1 MNVFGVPA
9 EFFIFGLTLA
19 ALASFHRV
27 ALPAALTGVAATVAF
42 KLATLGVPG
51 GVHWLGLV
59 LDHEWPGFINLLLI
73 LIGFAVLANQFEL
86 SAIPDAIP
94 SLLPHSWWGGVV
106 LLGIVFVMSIFLDN
120 IAAAI
125 IGGVMARHVYEGRV
139 GTGYLAAIVAASNA
153 GGAGSV
159 VGDTTTTM
167 MWVNGVSPFVVSRAF
182 IAALVAFAVFAPLA
196 ALRQNRI
203 CSIRPA
209 AAHTAP
215 IDWARATIVLLLLVT
230 IMATNVLGNAWMRE
244 AFHKG
249 PWLGLGLWAA
259 IVVTALWRR
268 PDWKVVPGAASGAV
282 FLVALV
288 ALASMMP
295 VDRLPP
301 ASWQSTLGLGF
312 LSAVFDNIPLTAL
325 ALKQG
330 GYDWGMLA
338 YAVGFGGSMVWFG
351 SSAGVA
357 LSNLFPDEVRS
368 VGRWV
373 RRGWFIPLAYVAG
386 FFTLFVALGWRPT

>member
-1 MNVFGVPA
+1 MNVFGIPA

-19 ALASFHRV
+19 VLASSHRL
-27 ALPAALTGVAATVAF
+27 ALPAALTGVVATVAF
-42 KLATLGVPG
+42 KLAMLGVPDG
-51 GVHWLGLV
+51 LRWLTGV

-94 SLLPHSWWGGVV
+94 PLLPHSWWGGVV

-125 IGGVMARHVYEGRV
+125 IGGVMAKHVYEGRV

-167 MWVNGVSPFVVSRAF
+167 MWVQGVSPFVVSRAF
-182 IAALVAFAVFAPLA
+182 IASLVAFAVFAPLA
-196 ALRQNRI
+196 ALQQNRI

-209 AAHTAP
+209 AAGASP
-215 IDWARATIVLLLLVT
+215 IDWARAVIVLVLLMT
-230 IMATNVLGNAWMRE
+230 IMVTNVAGNAWIPE

-249 PWLGLGLWAA
+249 PWLGLGLWIA
-259 IVVTALWRR
+259 IIVTALWRR

-288 ALASMMP
+288 VLASMMP
-295 VDRLPP
+295 VERLPSP
-301 ASWQSTLGLGF
+301 SWQSTLGLGF
-312 LSAVFDNIPLTAL
+312 LSAAFDNIPLTAL

-330 GYDWGMLA
+330 GFDWGLLA

-357 LSNLFPDEVRS
+357 LSNLFPEEVRS

-386 FFTLFVALGWRPT
+386 FFTLFLALGWRPG